1 MPLECTARNYCKQ
14 CLQRS
19 VGILEPS
26 NSLLRRELRS
36 GNKIDATE
44 LRLEDGLFKS
54 FDEIIRRQ
62 LDSVWHTVSYKTK
75 QVEHP
80 STCSL
85 TLSMAFK
92 ATEYLRMPGLGFEQA
107 TEKNGDIWFDLRED
121 DLSGLERF
129 RLRCAIPC

>member
-1 MPLECTARNYCKQ
+1 MPLECTFASASRRYYCKQ

-19 VGILEPS
+19 AGILEPS

-80 STCSL
+80 STRSL
-85 TLSMAFK
+85 TPSMAFK
-92 ATEYLRMPGLGFEQA
+92 ATEYLRMPVWALSKQ
-107 TEKNGDIWFDLRED
+107 LRRMEIY
-121 DLSGLERF
+121 
-129 RLRCAIPC
+129 RLTFAKMI